1 MEHDAQPPVSGHS
14 AADLAGLEDRAG
26 LHHLDA
32 HPGVGLLD
40 VDIDLVGGIARP
52 VAQGVGE
59 QLGEHPGR
67 RRRLAG
73 GKRGRQA
80 LKQIACPGGGGG
92 LAGKAL
98 MQLLHV
104 APQYLK
110 NMPPPP
116 HRPYMGEAIFRAQA
130 LRRTSMSDQVGQP
143 LERARALLES
153 IALLETMAAD
163 REAKAE
169 EILDRLSSPGMT

>member
-1 MEHDAQPPVSGHS
+1 MEHDAQPPPFSGHS

-40 VDIDLVGGIARP
+40 VDIDLVGGITTP

-80 LKQIACPGGGGG
+80 LKQIACR
-92 LAGKAL
+92 AA
-98 MQLLHV
+98 
-104 APQYLK
+104 
-110 NMPPPP
+110 
-116 HRPYMGEAIFRAQA
+116 EAVLQA
-130 LRRTSMSDQVGQP
+130 RR
-143 LERARALLES
+143 
-153 IALLETMAAD
+153 
-163 REAKAE
+163 
-169 EILDRLSSPGMT
+169 